1 MATAKV
7 SYNGNLR
14 NTCTHLNSGAQFITD
29 APLDN
34 KGKGESFSPTDL
46 VATAYISCMFT
57 IIGIYCQER
66 DLNFVHGEGTVDK
79 VMASNPRRIGELN
92 ITLDLSN
99 NGWSEKEC
107 LKIERAARTCP
118 VALSVSDNMKINL
131 IFKF

>member
-14 NTCTHLNSGAQFITD
+14 NICTHLNSGTQLITD

-46 VATAYISCMFT
+46 VATAYVSCMMT
-57 IIGIYCQER
+57 IIGIYCQEHN
-66 DLNFVHGEGTVDK
+66 LNFSHGEGTVDK
-79 VMASNPRRIGELN
+79 VMASGPRRISALN
-92 ITLDLSN
+92 IELDLST

-107 LKIERAARTCP
+107 VKIERAAKTCP
-118 VALSVSDNMKINL
+118 VALSVSENMEINL
-131 IFKF
+131 TFKF